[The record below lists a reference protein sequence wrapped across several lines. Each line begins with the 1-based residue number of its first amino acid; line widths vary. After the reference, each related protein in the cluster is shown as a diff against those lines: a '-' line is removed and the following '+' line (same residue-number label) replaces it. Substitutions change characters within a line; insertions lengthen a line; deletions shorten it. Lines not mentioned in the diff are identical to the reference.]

1 MFSHEKVVIELASN
15 TGSYLAIDIGGTQLR
30 GFESISGSEFAGT
43 GVTHSSSLALDL
55 AKNIAAAIPENI
67 SEIDTVVLSL
77 AAIPQSAEEQQ
88 LMAAAI
94 LQRVRFS
101 KLVIASDT
109 KAAALSGDSFADL
122 TIAVGTGITALV
134 KTEKENFE
142 LTGHGYLIGDE
153 ASGFWIGRSG
163 LNAALRADEGR
174 GPDTS
179 LLKSAIDFYQVPA
192 IALADHLHQ
201 LPSPVAQV
209 AAFAPSVVA
218 AATAGDAEAL
228 FVISQAANEI
238 AVLIEVAIER
248 AGIKTVSLVGGA
260 IPHGQLLHNQVLA
273 ASQSLEIEF
282 KPDSAEPLKGACRIA
297 EDIEL
302 QSELIVISAM
312 ELDPKIWSKLYL
324 LSAQKLLGQVAV
336 SQQKSVTECV
346 KLFADALA
354 SGKMI
359 HTFGTG
365 HSHLLAEEIFYRAG
379 GLAAIYPILD
389 ERLMLHKEV
398 VKGSQTERLPGLAQE
413 LLNKH
418 SIASGDVVIVISNS
432 GGNQVTIDLLKL
444 AQSLGAKVIAL
455 TSLNHAASKSA
466 RSNAAEKI
474 HQLADVVLDN
484 SGVVGDALVRV
495 AGSSMSAGP
504 TSTVIGGALLQS
516 VVVGT
521 VAECLRRGIQ
531 PEIFLSSNLAGGDE
545 NNAAIFEKYRSLID
559 LYN

>member
-1 MFSHEKVVIELASN
+1 VVVKLASIP
-15 TGSYLAIDIGGTQLR
+15 GSYIAIDAGGTRLR
-30 GFESISGSEFAGT
+30 GFESVTRTEFTGN
-43 GVTHSSSLALDL
+43 GVTHSNSLALDL
-55 AKNIAAAIPENI
+55 AQNISIAIPENI
-67 SEIDTVVLSL
+67 LEIDTLVMSL
-77 AAIPQSAEEQQ
+77 AAIPQNIEEQE

-94 LQRVRFS
+94 LQRVRFE
-101 KLVIASDT
+101 KLVIVSDT
-109 KAAALSGDSFADL
+109 KAAALSGQSFADL

-134 KTEKENFE
+134 KTAKDNFE

-192 IALADHLHQ
+192 KALADHLHQ
-201 LPSPVAQV
+201 LSSPVTQV
-209 AAFAPSVVA
+209 AAFAPRVVA
-218 AATAGDAEAL
+218 AAVAGDAEAL
-228 FVISQAANEI
+228 FIISQAANEI

-248 AGIKTVSLVGGA
+248 AEIKTVALVGGA

-273 ASQSLEIEF
+273 ASQNLEIEF
-282 KPDSAEPLKGACRIA
+282 KSDSAEPLRGACRIA
-297 EDIEL
+297 EEIQL
-302 QSELIVISAM
+302 QSDLVVLTPSEI
-312 ELDPKIWSKLYL
+312 ETKIWSKLYL
-324 LSAQKLLGQVAV
+324 LSAQKLLSQVAI
-336 SQQKSVTECV
+336 SQQKSVTESV
-346 KLFADALA
+346 NLFSDALA
-354 SGKMI
+354 QGKMI

-389 ERLMLHKEV
+389 ERLMLHKDV

-413 LLNKH
+413 LLTKH
-418 SIASGDVVIVISNS
+418 PIASGDVVVVISNS
-432 GGNQVTIDLLKL
+432 GGNQVTIDLVKL
-444 AQSLGAKVIAL
+444 AQGLGAKVIAL
-455 TSLNHAASKSA
+455 TSLNHASSKSA

-495 AGSSMSAGP
+495 AGSPMSAGP

-516 VVVGT
+516 IVVGT
-521 VAECLRRGIQ
+521 VAECLKRGIQ

>member
-1 MFSHEKVVIELASN
+1 MASN
-15 TGSYLAIDIGGTQLR
+15 MGSYIAIDAGGTRIRGYESVTATEFTGS
-30 GFESISGSEFAGT
+30 
-43 GVTHSSSLALDL
+43 GVTHTNSLALDL
-55 AKNIAAAIPENI
+55 ARNISAAIPDGITEVN
-67 SEIDTVVLSL
+67 TLVLSL
-77 AAIPQSAEEQQ
+77 AAIPQKAEERQ
-88 LMAAAI
+88 LMAAAL
-94 LQRVRFS
+94 LQRVRFE

-109 KAAALSGDSFADL
+109 KAAALSGKSQADL

-134 KTEKENFE
+134 NMPNDKFE

-153 ASGFWIGRSG
+153 ASGFWIGRCG
-163 LNAALRADEGR
+163 LNAALRANEGR

-179 LLKSAIDFYQVPA
+179 LLKTAIDFYQVPA
-192 IALADHLHQ
+192 KELADHLHQ
-201 LPSPVAQV
+201 LSSPVGQV
-209 AAFAPSVVA
+209 AAFAPSVVKA
-218 AATAGDAEAL
+218 AQSGDAEAL
-228 FVISQAANEI
+228 FIISQAANEI

-248 AGIKTVSLVGGA
+248 ANIKTVALVGGA
-260 IPHGQLLHNQVLA
+260 IPHGELLHNQVLV
-273 ASQSLEIEF
+273 ASQGLNIAFIS
-282 KPDSAEPLKGACRIA
+282 DSAEPLQGARKIA
-297 EDIEL
+297 EETKL
-302 QSELIVISAM
+302 QSDLIVISSSLINTA
-312 ELDPKIWSKLYL
+312 IWSKLYL
-324 LSAQKLLGQVAV
+324 LSAQELLGRVAIT
-336 SQQKSVTECV
+336 QQESVAACV
-346 KLFADALA
+346 DLFADALA

-398 VKGSQTERLPGLAQE
+398 VKGSQNERLPGLAQE
-413 LLNKH
+413 LVNQH
-418 SIASGDVVIVISNS
+418 PIASGDVVIVISNS
-432 GGNQVTIDLLKL
+432 GGNQVTIDLVKL
-444 AQSLGAKVIAL
+444 AQGLGAKVIAI
-455 TSLNHAASKSA
+455 TSVNHATSKSA

-495 AGSSMSAGP
+495 AGSPMSAGP

-521 VAECLRRGIQ
+521 VAECLKRGIQ

-545 NNAAIFEKYRSLID
+545 NNAAIFDKYRSLID